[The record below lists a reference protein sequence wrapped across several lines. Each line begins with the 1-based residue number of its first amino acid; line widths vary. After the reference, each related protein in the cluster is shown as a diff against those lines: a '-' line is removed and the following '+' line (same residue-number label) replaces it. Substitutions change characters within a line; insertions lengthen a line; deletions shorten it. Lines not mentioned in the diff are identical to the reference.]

1 MPTISAYTSDELKRK
16 IDQITREEGRKQA
29 QVGNTALELYA
40 ALPPAARRAFL
51 EVCAVEEELP
61 TGALDRVIAEV
72 SRALLNAKWEV
83 TSARIGRELRERGT
97 LPERDFTEDEIAE
110 LAVQMADRGVPS
122 E

>member
-83 TSARIGRELRERGT
+83 TSARIAREVREHGT

-110 LAVQMADRGVPS
+110 LAVQAVNGVPS
-122 E
+122 A